1 MRHPAATQI
10 ALFAGG
16 DLGRWKR
23 WSLARHIA
31 NCAECRQEVQALR
44 DATSQLR
51 ELAAEL
57 SDVPPE
63 LPNGLNWNRLAQ
75 EMTGNIR
82 VGLAAGEAIAL
93 FDKPVRSK
101 ARLGLP
107 LSWNAALVVLGA
119 AVIFG
124 VAFWTSLPPQQAEH
138 LMASFERIRT
148 ERIGTLVRSAR
159 AAAGATSPG
168 AAEEVILEASS
179 SSIQVRENGRAMSLI
194 PHSDGATV
202 SVSMH
207 GSAGVRFVDADTG
220 QVTTNKVYYAEQ

>member
-1 MRHPAATQI
+1 VTHPAPSQV

-16 DLGRWKR
+16 DLGRWER
-23 WSLARHIA
+23 WRIARHIA
-31 NCAECRQEVQALR
+31 GCQECRHEVEALQ
-44 DATSQLR
+44 DASSQLR
-51 ELAAEL
+51 HQLQQMADEMA
-57 SDVPPE
+57 D
-63 LPNGLNWNRLAQ
+63 LPNGLNWNRLSQ

-82 VGLAAGEAIAL
+82 VGLAAGEAIAR
-93 FDKPVRSK
+93 FDKPLRMK
-101 ARLGLP
+101 PRLG
-107 LSWNAALVVLGA
+107 WNAALLAVGA

-138 LMASFERIRT
+138 LLTSLQRIRT
-148 ERIGTLVRSAR
+148 ERIGTLVHSA
-159 AAAGATSPG
+159 APG
-168 AAEEVILEASS
+168 IRPEEVVLEASS
-179 SSIQVRENGRAMSLI
+179 SSIQVRENGRAMSLM